1 MGTLKFI
8 TVFTKKCSK
17 PEQIRSV
24 NDCRRVKRWIAKTV
38 VMYVVFSIIAAIISI
53 AIASIPSYPDFIEL
67 PTTMAYI
74 LVPLVTVLTC
84 WGFATLI
91 MYLPQVIGS
100 VGTAAAKGYE
110 IGESI
115 QTTHVTATHEYGNTY
130 RVSSYTENQ
139 GCLFL
144 VFGGLIGFL
153 IWAVFCVYIG
163 PFINFKK
170 IIVSSKNIKNFSR
183 NKQRYYF

>member
-115 QTTHVTATHEYGNTY
+115 QTTHVTATHEYGNTRIRQHLQSFVLY
-130 RVSSYTENQ
+130 RKPRMPIFGVRRSYRLFNL
-139 GCLFL
+139 GCFL
-144 VFGGLIGFL
+144 CLYRSFYKL
-153 IWAVFCVYIG
+153 
-163 PFINFKK
+163 
-170 IIVSSKNIKNFSR
+170 
-183 NKQRYYF
+183 